1 MPPATPSGTPKTART
16 QTSLFSFFST
26 PKKPAKKD
34 SQDALLDDTAAMI
47 DDAMLDEVA
56 QAERAQNQTQG
67 VKRKSQ
73 PVYRDDSDDE
83 PSADDGPDD
92 DDGDDDY
99 APDRA
104 QPGRTIADSDDDEV
118 LTDAVPSPP
127 ASDAGSEPP
136 SPAPKRHRGSG
147 SSAKRMAASS
157 DGPALISMLSAR
169 RSKLPAASS
178 DGSALMNMFS
188 GGSALPTSPSLAR
201 TTTAMSSLSVAS
213 AKQQRAA
220 SFAKK
225 NEQRY
230 AWLEDVRDAQGVR
243 PGEPGYD
250 PRTLLVPRSAWQQ
263 FSPFERQYWE
273 IKSTH
278 WDTVVFFKKG
288 QVSELYEND
297 ASIGHQEFDLKMTD
311 RVNMRMA
318 GVPEAS
324 FDHWVAQFLARGYKV
339 ARVDQLESKLAKD
352 MRERAAGARKG
363 DGLVARELTAVLTPA
378 TLVDPALLAHDLA
391 TYCLALVET
400 TTSDGSASFGVAF
413 VDAAT
418 AQFHLTTIEDDD
430 VDRSALETLLVQLS
444 PREVVHVR
452 GPGDVCAADADGM
465 AGLTPATWRVLK
477 SACTA
482 TTDFVALAA
491 RREFWDAAT
500 TRSEL
505 EQADYFDGAAWP
517 PALRRAAD
525 SPKPLALAAVGGLL
539 SYLRSLRLDRGLA
552 SLANFADYAPTQAAS
567 SLVLDGPALSS
578 LDVLA
583 VAADRGAAAA
593 ATQQQQQ
600 AGTLFALVD
609 HTRTAFGRRL
619 LRRWTCYPLR
629 DATAIDARLDVVDY
643 LLAVPDAA
651 DALTDALA
659 PLPDIERG
667 LSRIHAGRCRVA
679 DFLGV
684 LKGLD
689 ACTRMAA
696 TLQRTADETPAQ
708 PLPARI
714 AALLAAF
721 PAAELGAALA
731 DVHAA
736 FDATPAAAEGRLVP
750 HAGGDAPFDEVCA
763 QLSELDAW
771 LDAHLREM
779 RTQLK
784 CSGAV
789 YRHMGK
795 EPYQLEVPA
804 ATRVPSSFLR
814 LSATKAVARY
824 WSPALRD
831 TVQRRAEA
839 LETRSLVLDGF
850 QTRLYARFDRHYALA
865 MRAVSVVAELDCL
878 LALARAS
885 ATLGAPSCRPTIL
898 RDAGAGYVEFRELRH
913 PCVAPTAAGGF
924 VANDVVLGSR
934 TPDDGAAS
942 AILLTGPNMGGKSTL
957 LRQLCCAV
965 VLAQLGCHVP
975 ARSAVLR
982 PVDRLFT
989 RIGARDSLVAGRSTF
1004 MVEMAE
1010 TAAILR
1016 HATPA
1021 SLVVLDELGRG
1032 TSTHDGEAVAF
1043 AVLHALCARLGC
1055 LSIFSTH
1062 YGLLADAMHAHPRLR
1077 PMSMAC
1083 AVDEARHRVTFLYR
1097 LVDGIAHKSHGM
1109 NVAAMAGVPLPIV
1122 HRAAAVAERFEAE
1135 VKGKKLLGQPEK
1147 PEQTPD
1153 AEPEPPLAALSD
1165 FANLLRMASLQ
1176 SAANSDAAADAND
1189 PLAPVAGTQAARRA
1203 NENQYWRCIVDHLRR
1218 SALPPTAANN

>member
-1 MPPATPSGTPKTART
+1 
-16 QTSLFSFFST
+16 
-26 PKKPAKKD
+26 
-34 SQDALLDDTAAMI
+34 
-47 DDAMLDEVA
+47 MLDEVA
-56 QAERAQNQTQG
+56 QAELTQTPTKKPGLAQG
-67 VKRKSQ
+67 IKRKPQ
-73 PVYRDDSDDE
+73 PVYRDDDSDDSDDMASDE
-83 PSADDGPDD
+83 DAADDDR
-92 DDGDDDY
+92 DDDY
-99 APDRA
+99 APGA
-104 QPGRTIADSDDDEV
+104 AKPGRTIADSDDDDDDAM
-118 LTDAVPSPP
+118 TDAVSSPP

-136 SPAPKRHRGSG
+136 SPSPAPKRLRRGGRLAATG
-147 SSAKRMAASS
+147 STAKLPSASS
-157 DGPALISMLSAR
+157 EGSALINMFSGRSAIP
-169 RSKLPAASS
+169 SASS

-188 GGSALPTSPSLAR
+188 SGAALPTSPSLAR
-201 TTTAMSSLSVAS
+201 TTTALSSLSVAS
-213 AKQQRAA
+213 AKHQRAA
-220 SFAKK
+220 AFAKK

-230 AWLEDVRDAQGVR
+230 AWLEDVRDAQGIR

-273 IKSTH
+273 IKSAR

-288 QVSELYEND
+288 KFYELYEND

-339 ARVDQLESKLAKD
+339 ARVDQLETKLAKD
-352 MRERAAGARKG
+352 MRERASGARKG

-378 TLVDPALLAHDLA
+378 TLVDPTLLAHDLA
-391 TYCLALVET
+391 TYCLALVEAAT
-400 TTSDGSASFGVAF
+400 GDNGGASFGVAF

-418 AQFHLTTIEDDD
+418 AQFHLTTIDADDA
-430 VDRSALETLLVQLS
+430 DRSALETLLVQLS

-452 GPGDVCAADADGM
+452 GPGDVCAVDADGM
-465 AGLTPATWRVLK
+465 AGLTPATWRVIK
-477 SACTA
+477 SVCAA

-500 TRSEL
+500 ARREI
-505 EQADYFDGAAWP
+505 EQADYFNGAAWP
-517 PALRRAAD
+517 PALQRAAD
-525 SPKPLALAAVGGLL
+525 SPQPLALAAVGGLL

-583 VAADRGAAAA
+583 VSADRGT
-593 ATQQQQQ
+593 ATQQQRQ

-609 HTRTAFGRRL
+609 HTHTPFGRRL

-629 DATAIDARLDVVDY
+629 DPAAIDARLDVVDY
-643 LLAVPDAA
+643 LLATPDAA

-679 DFLGV
+679 DFLAV

-696 TLQRTADETPAQ
+696 ALQSTADATPSR

-721 PAAELGAALA
+721 PSAELETALA
-731 DVHAA
+731 DVNSA
-736 FDATPAAAEGRLVP
+736 FDAAPATAEGRLVP
-750 HAGGDAPFDEVCA
+750 FAGGDAPFDEVCA
-763 QLSELDAW
+763 QLAEIDAW
-771 LDAHLREM
+771 LDAHLAQM

-784 CSGAV
+784 CPGAV

-824 WSPALRD
+824 WSPELRD

-865 MRAVSVVAELDCL
+865 MRAVNVVAKLDCL
-878 LALARAS
+878 LSLARAS
-885 ATLGAPSCRPTIL
+885 AAMGAPSCRPTIL
-898 RDAGAGYVEFRELRH
+898 HEPGVGYVEFRELRH
-913 PCVAPTAAGGF
+913 PCVAPTAASGF

-934 TPDDGAAS
+934 TANENAAS

-975 ARSAVLR
+975 ARTAVLR

-1010 TAAILR
+1010 TSAILR

-1043 AVLHALCARLGC
+1043 SVLHSLCARLGC
-1055 LSIFSTH
+1055 LTIFSTH

-1083 AVDEARHRVTFLYR
+1083 SVDEERHRVTFLYR
-1097 LVDGIAHKSHGM
+1097 LVDGIAQKSHGM

-1135 VKGKKLLGQPEK
+1135 VKGKKLLSQS
-1147 PEQTPD
+1147 EQKQD
-1153 AEPEPPLAALSD
+1153 AEPELPLAALSD
-1165 FANLLRMASLQ
+1165 FANLLRMAALQ
-1176 SAANSDAAADAND
+1176 SSSSDDAAAAKVAD
-1189 PLAPVAGTQAARRA
+1189 PLCPIAGAQAARRA
-1203 NENQYWRCIVDHLRR
+1203 NENQYWPCIVDHLRR